1 MEFNEQLLGEIEKN
15 LNKTTKN
22 TIDNLN
28 ISIEKCNQAINTAKD
43 KRKEYIKK
51 GDLAN
56 SKKQQTLINGAR
68 EDIENYKEMLGA
80 VSKVKVMEKDQYE
93 ILAKKIEQYYFT
105 EIKNKSN
112 ELLNKFSEIKE
123 LALIL
128 NQLEEQKEDI
138 SLELYTRAEGN
149 ENKYRQVANVYV
161 DKTLINSIINQGSGG
176 IENRIKNQIEKFN
189 ISLG

>member
-1 MEFNEQLLGEIEKN
+1 M
-15 LNKTTKN
+15 
-22 TIDNLN
+22 N

>member
-68 EDIENYKEMLGA
+68 EDIENYKE
-80 VSKVKVMEKDQYE
+80 
-93 ILAKKIEQYYFT
+93 IL
-105 EIKNKSN
+105 
-112 ELLNKFSEIKE
+112 
-123 LALIL
+123 
-128 NQLEEQKEDI
+128 
-138 SLELYTRAEGN
+138 
-149 ENKYRQVANVYV
+149 
-161 DKTLINSIINQGSGG
+161 
-176 IENRIKNQIEKFN
+176 
-189 ISLG
+189 